1 MRPGSGV
8 DSNAADPARPR
19 KCSTA
24 DPSTAMGD
32 RDRSATQPTS
42 FFLSRDPDA
51 AIPRSQRS
59 DRGSTSSFSDSP
71 LSTLQDT
78 IQEAD
83 RPHKRTCPSSTEAP
97 IRSGSRRRSTIK
109 PGTVE
114 RLLRRGSSN
123 NSASAG
129 SETAITSQSTS
140 CESERTRAVT
150 PSPLP
155 SRDVSLPSSPQS
167 LASRPSRSKLSTT
180 SDDDLSMNADET
192 GSQAVLS
199 SGDEDEIEAH
209 LQSSVA
215 GLPRSSEAGIQ
226 DSQPELIMPSI
237 KMPSRRPFTQRG
249 KRLGRF
255 KILVAGRKGRPLSH
269 YHGCR
274 LC

>member
-1 MRPGSGV
+1 
-8 DSNAADPARPR
+8 
-19 KCSTA
+19 
-24 DPSTAMGD
+24 
-32 RDRSATQPTS
+32 
-42 FFLSRDPDA
+42 
-51 AIPRSQRS
+51 
-59 DRGSTSSFSDSP
+59 
-71 LSTLQDT
+71 
-78 IQEAD
+78 
-83 RPHKRTCPSSTEAP
+83 
-97 IRSGSRRRSTIK
+97 
-109 PGTVE
+109 
-114 RLLRRGSSN
+114 
-123 NSASAG
+123 
-129 SETAITSQSTS
+129 
-140 CESERTRAVT
+140 
-150 PSPLP
+150 
-155 SRDVSLPSSPQS
+155 
-167 LASRPSRSKLSTT
+167 
-180 SDDDLSMNADET
+180 MNADET